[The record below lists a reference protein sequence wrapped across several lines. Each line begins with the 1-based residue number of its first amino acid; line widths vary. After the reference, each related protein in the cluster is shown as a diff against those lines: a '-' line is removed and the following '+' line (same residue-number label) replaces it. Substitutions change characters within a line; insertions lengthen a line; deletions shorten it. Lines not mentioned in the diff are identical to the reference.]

1 MSEHAELERER
12 NPIRR
17 FLRIL
22 GPGVVTGA
30 SDDDPS
36 GIGTY
41 AQAGATIGYAGL
53 WMVLVT
59 YPLSTVVQY
68 ICAKVGL
75 VTGEGVAGL
84 LRKRFPRAIVYPAV
98 LALAIANTINVGV
111 DIGAIA
117 AGVNII
123 VPIPTTLV
131 IVPVAV
137 VIVML
142 LVAGSYGLISRV
154 FRWLT
159 LALLTYIGA
168 AFFARPDLGEVV
180 RNTLLPSIRIEP
192 SFLLTVQAILGTT
205 ISPYLFFFL
214 AEDEVES
221 QISIGR
227 HTLSQRQ
234 GATRRDLVFAGVDVT
249 TGMAFSNVV
258 MYFVILATAATL
270 HTAGTTHIESAA
282 QAAKALQPLAGDA
295 AGLLFAIGI
304 IGSGFLAVPV
314 LASSASYAV
323 AETFGWGRGLDEKPY
338 QAKRFYAVIVASV
351 GVGMLVNFLGIN
363 PIDALFWT
371 AVINGFLAPPLLVLI
386 MLIANDRALMG
397 SRINKPWTN
406 VVGWGTAALMALAG
420 LAWIALSLLG

>member
-1 MSEHAELERER
+1 VSDPAAIERER
-12 NPIRR
+12 NPVRR
-17 FLRIL
+17 FLKIL
-22 GPGVVTGA
+22 GPGLITGA

-41 AQAGATIGYAGL
+41 AQAGAAIGYAGL
-53 WMVLVT
+53 WTALLT
-59 YPLSTVVQY
+59 FPLAAVVQF

-75 VTGEGVAGL
+75 VTGQGLAGV
-84 LRKRFPRAIVYPAV
+84 LRERFPRAVVFPAV
-98 LALAIANTINVGV
+98 FALVIANTINVGV

-117 AGVNII
+117 AAVNII
-123 VPIPTTLV
+123 VPIDPALV
-131 IVPVAV
+131 IVPVTVLIV
-137 VIVML
+137 VL
-142 LVAGSYGLISRV
+142 LVAGSYPLISRV

-159 LALLTYIGA
+159 LALLAYVGA
-168 AFFARPDLGEVV
+168 AFFARPDLGAVV
-180 RNTLLPSIRIEP
+180 RNTLVPSIRLEP

-205 ISPYLFFFL
+205 ISPYLFFFQ
-214 AEDEVES
+214 AEDEVEN

-227 HTLSQRQ
+227 RTVRHRK
-234 GATRRDLVFAGVDVT
+234 GATKRDLVFAGVDVT
-249 TGMAFSNVV
+249 AGIGFSNVV

-270 HTAGTTHIESAA
+270 HTAGTTHIESAV

-323 AETFGWGRGLDEKPY
+323 AETFGWKRGLDEKPY
-338 QAKRFYAVIVASV
+338 EAKRFYAVIAASV

-371 AVINGFLAPPLLVLI
+371 AVINGFLAPPLLALI
-386 MLIANDRALMG
+386 MIMANDRALMG
-397 SRINKPWTN
+397 RHANNRRTN
-406 VVGWGTAALMALAG
+406 LVGWGTAALMALAG
-420 LAWIALSLLG
+420 LAWIVLTLLG